1 MHKAYFYDINYINV
15 KIRIRP
21 LKTFDKPLTAN
32 EEQEYLK
39 RYRDGDEEAGDIL
52 ILRNMR
58 LVAHMVKHYNFD
70 EKDIEEYISIGTI
83 GLIKAVK
90 TFNPGKGNRLATYAA
105 KCIDNELLMALRG
118 EKKKNKD
125 ISLQETI
132 GTDKEGNEI
141 NIIDVIDTGEKD
153 FLESFILKQDVD
165 KLYRGIMNVL
175 NSREQDIII
184 NRYGLMGRDEITQ
197 RELAAGMGISRSYVS
212 RIEKKALE
220 KLKNY
225 ICTN

>member
-1 MHKAYFYDINYINV
+1 M
-15 KIRIRP
+15 
-21 LKTFDKPLTAN
+21 KTFDKPLTAN

-70 EKDIEEYISIGTI
+70 EKDVEEYISIGTI

-165 KLYRGIMNVL
+165 KLYRGIMDVL

-184 NRYGLMGRDEITQ
+184 NRYGLLGRDEITQ

-220 KLKNY
+220 KLKNF

>member
-1 MHKAYFYDINYINV
+1 M
-15 KIRIRP
+15 
-21 LKTFDKPLTAN
+21 KTFEKPLTAN

-39 RYRDGDEEAGDIL
+39 RYRDGDEGAGDIL

-58 LVAHMVKHYNFD
+58 LVAHMIKHYNFD
-70 EKDIEEYISIGTI
+70 EKDVEEYISIGTI
-83 GLIKAVK
+83 GLIKAVR

-141 NIIDVIDTGEKD
+141 NIIDVLDTGEKN
-153 FLESFILKQDVD
+153 FLDSFILKQDVE
-165 KLYRGIMNVL
+165 KMYGGIQNVL
-175 NSREQDIII
+175 SKREKEIIVY
-184 NRYGLMGRDEITQ
+184 RYGLLGHEEITQ
-197 RELAAGMGISRSYVS
+197 RELAEKMGISRSYVS

-225 ICTN
+225 ILL

>member
-1 MHKAYFYDINYINV
+1 MHKAYFFDINYINV

>member
-15 KIRIRP
+15 KIRIIP

-58 LVAHMVKHYNFD
+58 LVAHMVKHYNFE
-70 EKDIEEYISIGTI
+70 EKDVEEYISIGTI

-197 RELAAGMGISRSYVS
+197 RELAAEMGISRSYVS

>member
-1 MHKAYFYDINYINV
+1 M
-15 KIRIRP
+15 
-21 LKTFDKPLTAN
+21 KTFEKRLTAN

-39 RYRDGDEEAGDIL
+39 RYRDGDEGAGDIL

-58 LVAHMVKHYNFD
+58 LVAHMIKHYNFD
-70 EKDIEEYISIGTI
+70 EKDVEEYISIGTI
-83 GLIKAVK
+83 GLIKAGR

-141 NIIDVIDTGEKD
+141 NIIDVLDTGEKN
-153 FLESFILKQDVD
+153 FLDSFILKQDVE
-165 KLYRGIMNVL
+165 KMYGGIQNVL
-175 NSREQDIII
+175 SKREKEIIVY
-184 NRYGLMGRDEITQ
+184 RYGLLGHEEKH
-197 RELAAGMGISRSYVS
+197 RENLR
-212 RIEKKALE
+212 KKWA
-220 KLKNY
+220 
-225 ICTN
+225 